1 MVFSEQLFPEY
12 SAVANRA
19 CLCSP
24 PSFCSWYE
32 QVAQQFPPRHSRHFS
47 KSLTPV
53 RLVLSERQ
61 LQICPH
67 KNGRQLRGTQQFCDE
82 FISGKKRHF
91 PRHVVILKF
100 VKARVSREHCARPNQ
115 PEPSRSY
122 QNDCLR
128 GQNTVQRVSDLRHGQ
143 CQLGWDRQAVDPG
156 PVRPGGHRV
165 VRAANGADVFTRLR
179 LPSVDGASLG
189 ITDSRWIHIVPTL
202 KLNFHN
208 APYHPLRRYAQ

>member
-1 MVFSEQLFPEY
+1 MPLRFSRSVSRSRRSPQAHPAGGKVSWHGHRHGPAVVVIVVHGFSERLLPEY

-19 CLCSP
+19 CVNSP

-47 KSLTPV
+47 KSFTPV

-67 KNGRQLRGTQQFCDE
+67 KNGRQLRGNQQFCDE

-100 VKARVSREHCARPNQ
+100 VKARVSREHCARPSQ
-115 PEPSRSY
+115 PEPPRSY
-122 QNDCLR
+122 HNDCL
-128 GQNTVQRVSDLRHGQ
+128 
-143 CQLGWDRQAVDPG
+143 
-156 PVRPGGHRV
+156 
-165 VRAANGADVFTRLR
+165 
-179 LPSVDGASLG
+179 
-189 ITDSRWIHIVPTL
+189 
-202 KLNFHN
+202 
-208 APYHPLRRYAQ
+208 